1 MNLSA
6 LMVPHR
12 FAPDGCE
19 WVLTVLG
26 ICIDGGLPERTAGEP
41 TTMRRIWDDYA
52 EHVLYFAEA
61 FKVPAELILA
71 TIATESSGK
80 TDAVRLEPDY
90 VSDETTPSRVSV
102 GLMQTLIT
110 TARMVLRDP
119 GLGRSFLLSASGS
132 IQAGTAYLDHQ
143 GKVTG
148 FDPPKVAAAYNAG
161 GLYYQG
167 GKSNRWKMKQY
178 PIGTGEHVDRWVRWF
193 GDAMA
198 VLRESGT
205 TPNGSFVAML

>member
-1 MNLSA
+1 MIDKVR
-6 LMVPHR
+6 LMTPHR
-12 FAPDGCE
+12 YRDSCE
-19 WVLTVLG
+19 WCLTTLG

-41 TTMRRIWDDYA
+41 ATMRRIWGEFGEPVRYYA
-52 EHVLYFAEA
+52 DAYD
-61 FKVPAELILA
+61 VPCELILA
-71 TIATESSGK
+71 TIATESGGNP
-80 TDAVRLEPDY
+80 AACRLEPGY
-90 VSDETTPSRVSV
+90 VSDEATPHKVSP
-102 GLMQTLIT
+102 GLMQTLLS
-110 TARMVLRDP
+110 TARGVLRDP
-119 GLGRSFLLSASGS
+119 GLTRSFLLTPAGS
-132 IQAGTAYLDHQ
+132 IHAGTAYIDRQRTKTFL
-143 GKVTG
+143 
-148 FDPPKVAAAYNAG
+148 DPPLVAAAYNAG